1 LLFERNGSLEWRDV
15 DVAGSRFPIRHGKT
29 ATVRRW
35 VSVPAG

>member
-15 DVAGSRFPIRHGKT
+15 DVAGSRFRIRHGKT
-29 ATVRRW
+29 ATARRW